1 MNSKVMKKGEVMVLR
16 CGELVMS
23 VLYHGSNEWPS
34 DRNCVKIRVQN
45 NVGAE
50 NNMLVY
56 PSTRVT
62 GGGVNFSESDAV
74 VVKTP
79 SPKIHE
85 LLNLHVLCQQLIAA
99 STFTEQAAIVERMR
113 EYAMQVDPKCQPVSG
128 MKPWLFG
135 GEE

>member
-23 VLYHGSNEWPS
+23 VLYHGSNEWPA
-34 DRNCVKIRVQN
+34 DRNSVKIRVQN
-45 NVGAE
+45 SSGAE
-50 NNMLVY
+50 NNMIVY

-62 GGGVNFSESDAV
+62 GGGVNFSENDAV

-79 SPKIHE
+79 SPKIHD
-85 LLNLHVLCQQLIAA
+85 LLNLHVLCQKLLQA
-99 STFTEQAAIVERMR
+99 STFPEQAAIVEYMR
-113 EYAMQVDPKCQPVSG
+113 EYAVRVDPRSQPVGG